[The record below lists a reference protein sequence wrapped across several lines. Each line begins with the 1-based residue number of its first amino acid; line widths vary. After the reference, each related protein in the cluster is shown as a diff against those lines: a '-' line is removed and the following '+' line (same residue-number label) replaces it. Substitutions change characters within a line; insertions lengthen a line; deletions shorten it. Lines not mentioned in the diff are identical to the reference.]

1 MNEDKIVAI
10 TLDLRQSE
18 LERLG
23 ELAKEHD
30 HTIHEVLRRAFRL
43 GIAQHFETYVKVE
56 DFGGASTWT
65 V

>member
-1 MNEDKIVAI
+1 MNEDKIVPI
-10 TLDLRQSE
+10 TFDLRQSE

-30 HTIHEVLRRAFRL
+30 RTTHEILRMAFRL
-43 GIAQHFETYVKVE
+43 GIAQHFETYVKTE